1 MRKKKFIPIAVS
13 TPEGLEVAVADYVK
27 LKLLHAAAKAA
38 LELEIAG
45 IQAEHQERINILG
58 EQIDE
63 RFYGIQAFCQAN
75 RGTMFPEAR
84 KSLDWPMA
92 TLGFRTN
99 PPSVGTRRKSITFCA
114 AAKLL
119 LTSDWGGLFVR
130 YPDPAIDKEA
140 ILAARGKLT
149 EEQLSAVGLVI
160 EQDEEFFIQPRSE
173 IVAGDKSAELVV

>member
-38 LELEIAG
+38 LELE
-45 IQAEHQERINILG
+45 
-58 EQIDE
+58 
-63 RFYGIQAFCQAN
+63 FYGIQAFCQAN

-119 LTSDWGGLFVR
+119 LTSDWGRLFVR